1 MPTSI
6 KRTEVFIN
14 REALVNFRFCGN
26 SGTCTF
32 LGVGV
37 VDSGKYEQ

>member
-14 REALVNFRFCGN
+14 REALVNFRFYGN

-37 VDSGKYEQ
+37 VDAGNYEQ

>member
-14 REALVNFRFCGN
+14 REALVNRFCGN

-37 VDSGKYEQ
+37 VDAGKYEQ